1 VKRPDLVKAGALV
14 STVVLSW
21 AALSYGVNEQAL
33 ELQVG
38 AIAETDFFAQRSA
51 EVVDVVRTEEARD
64 AAAEAVELEYTR
76 QLDIEADARNGIDA
90 LFATVRNG
98 VASPAPPTTTTT
110 TTTTTEPE
118 TTTTIPTGEEG
129 EGETTETTVPPLQ
142 TALLQ
147 GTVFLDVDG
156 DGLLGLEPGELGIA
170 ETGAAGVPVTVRVG
184 PDEFATA
191 TSLDGGYRLTV
202 TAGDAE
208 VTVVP
213 PTGLLAQFRTSGA
226 GEPAT
231 VACPADSVCDVPA
244 IGLTAL
250 VRSLEAQ
257 SGDLRVAYAT
267 LDDDSVQTLVTTAT
281 GDVYRDIQ
289 GTSPRL
295 VLIQTQALQRIEDSF
310 DRGIY
315 SSEDLIAERG
325 QVVNSPP
332 LVFNEDGTRD
342 LEAGAAAADVVNL
355 FLQQN
360 WTVDEVATEAARQAA
375 RDATPEV
382 TVSYLPGSRI
392 ISQGEPLTQL
402 AIDAIEATGSP
413 ADLAISELAM
423 GAVLAVLVA
432 VLAYYLAR
440 FRPEFWRRPQMVTL
454 FGVLII
460 LGAVAVRATGAVS
473 DQASWYVLPGVMF
486 GYLAAV
492 LFDNRMGTLMALALG
507 ILAAV
512 GTRDPAMA
520 VYATLAT
527 LTPIGFVS
535 AVSSRRAFRNSV
547 VVSAAAVAVIA
558 ATVAW
563 FFDVGVNESVATVV
577 REAAAWGF
585 GASLIAALVALA
597 AMPFFE
603 SVFDVTTTLRLLE
616 LTDRNHEALVLIQE
630 EAFGTFNHSLMV
642 GTLADAA
649 AKAIGANNLLARAAA
664 YYHDIGKTE
673 NPVYFIENQ
682 FGIPNPH
689 DDLSPAESAEIVR
702 RHVIDGVELARRYKI
717 PSEVAEGIVCHHGDA
732 IMRYFYEKA
741 RVQATDGTV
750 DPDLYRHAGHK
761 PRSKEMAILML
772 ADSVEGACRAVF
784 SEEEPT
790 PDGIAKVVTRVVD
803 EKVGDGQ
810 LSVSDLTQSDLTRVQ
825 QAFVEA
831 MIGHYHSRIPY
842 PNFPGS

>member
-1 VKRPDLVKAGALV
+1 VRRPDLVKAGALV

-21 AALSYGVNEQAL
+21 AALSYGVNEHAL

-38 AIAETDFFAQRSA
+38 AIAERDFFAQRSA
-51 EVVDVVRTEEARD
+51 EVEDVVRTEEARNE
-64 AAAEAVELEYTR
+64 AAAAVEPEYTR
-76 QLDIEADARNGIDA
+76 QLDIEADARAGIDA
-90 LFATVRNG
+90 LFAAVRNG
-98 VASPAPPTTTTT
+98 VPAPAPPPVPTTTTV
-110 TTTTTEPE
+110 PE
-118 TTTTIPTGEEG
+118 TTTTVPAGEEG

-142 TALLQ
+142 TTLLQ
-147 GTVFLDVDG
+147 GSVFLDVDG
-156 DGLLGLEPGELGIA
+156 DGTLGFEPGELGVT
-170 ETGAAGVPVTVRVG
+170 ETGAAGVPVMVRVG
-184 PDEFATA
+184 PDEFGTV

-202 TAGDAE
+202 TAGPAE
-208 VTVVP
+208 VTVSP
-213 PTGLLAQFRTSGA
+213 PTGTLAQFTTSGT
-226 GEPAT
+226 GEP
-231 VACPADSVCDVPA
+231 VAVECAADSVCDVPA
-244 IGLTAL
+244 IGVTAL
-250 VRSLEAQ
+250 VRSIEAQ
-257 SGDLRVAYAT
+257 RGDLRVAYAT
-267 LDDDSVQTLVTTAT
+267 LDDDTIQTLVANAT

-289 GTSPRL
+289 GVSPRL

-342 LEAGAAAADVVNL
+342 LAAGAAAADVVNL

-375 RDATPEV
+375 RDATPAV
-382 TVSYLPGSRI
+382 TVSFLPGSRI
-392 ISQGEPLTQL
+392 IFQGEPLTQL

-413 ADLAISELAM
+413 ADLPIRELAM

-440 FRPEFWRRPQMVTL
+440 FRPEFWNRPRMVTL
-454 FGVLII
+454 FGLLIV

-473 DQASWYVLPGVMF
+473 AQASWYVLPGVMF

-512 GTRDPAMA
+512 GTRDPAMG

-547 VVSAAAVAVIA
+547 VVSAAAVAVLA

-563 FFDVGVNESVATVV
+563 FFDVGASESVLTAVG
-577 REAAAWGF
+577 EAAAWGF

-741 RVQATDGTV
+741 RMQAPDGIV

-803 EKVGDGQ
+803 EKVADGQ
-810 LSVSDLTQSDLTRVQ
+810 LSVSDLTQSDLTKVQ
-825 QAFVEA
+825 QAFAEA